1 MEHKY
6 TSDITFIILT
16 KNEAKNIEKCIQS
29 AKLIAKRIV
38 VVDSGSTDDTVALAE
53 ANGAE
58 VYYHPWS
65 SYAGQFNW
73 GLENCNITT
82 EWVFRLDADERVT
95 EELAEEIYEA
105 LHSPAS
111 ENIDGYTMRIHI
123 YFMNKRLRFGGTRK
137 LVILRLFRF
146 GKGRVENKPMDEH
159 TVVEGA
165 VQQLNHSLIHY
176 DYKGLDAWLNKHVWY
191 SGREMQMIDAADDT
205 LGGDL
210 STQQKKKRGFY
221 YRLPL
226 FWRARFYYWY
236 RYYLQ
241 LGFLDGTEGKIF
253 YYLQAYWYRFIIDA
267 KLYEQEKAQG
277 EDR

>member
-1 MEHKY
+1 MEKKFPC
-6 TSDITFIILT
+6 DITFIILT
-16 KNEAKNIEKCIQS
+16 KNEAKNIEKCIRS
-29 AKLIAKRIV
+29 AQQIAKRV
-38 VVDSGSTDDTVALAE
+38 VIVDSGSTDDTVALAE

-58 VYYHPWS
+58 VYTHPWS
-65 SYAGQFNW
+65 GYADQFNW
-73 GLENCNITT
+73 GLENCNINT
-82 EWVFRLDADERVT
+82 EWVFRLDADERVS

-105 LHSPAS
+105 LHAPQAKD
-111 ENIDGYTMRIHI
+111 IDGYTMRIHI
-123 YFMNKRLRFGGTRK
+123 YFMNKHLRFGGTRK

-165 VQQLNHSLIHY
+165 VQLLKHSLIHY
-176 DYKGLDAWLNKHVWY
+176 DYKDLDAWLNKHVWY
-191 SGREMQMIDAADDT
+191 SGREIQMIDAADDT

-210 STQQKKKRGFY
+210 STKQKKKRGFY

-241 LGFLDGTEGKIF
+241 LGFLDGREGKIF
-253 YYLQAYWYRFIIDA
+253 YYLQAYWYRFVIDA
-267 KLYEQEKAQG
+267 KLYEQEKSRGAK
-277 EDR
+277 E

>member
-1 MEHKY
+1 MENKY
-6 TSDITFIILT
+6 ASDITFIILT
-16 KNEAKNIEKCIQS
+16 KNESKNIEKCIQS
-29 AKLIAKRIV
+29 AKQIAKRIV

-58 VYYHPWS
+58 VYFHEWMGH
-65 SYAGQFNW
+65 AAQFNW
-73 GLENCNITT
+73 ALDTCNITT
-82 EWVFRLDADERVT
+82 EWVFRLDADERVS

-105 LHSPAS
+105 LRSPAS
-111 ENIDGYTMRIHI
+111 KNIDGYAMRWYV
-123 YFMNKRLRFGGTRK
+123 YFMNKKLRYGGTHK
-137 LVILRLFRF
+137 PYFLRLFRF
-146 GKGRVENKPMDEH
+146 GKGRIENKLMDEH
-159 TVVEGA
+159 AVVEGA

-191 SGREMQMIDAADDT
+191 SDLEMQMMDAADDA

-277 EDR
+277 EDK